1 MMGSSTTNVDELMA
15 RLPEGY
21 EEASRSSKAFKR
33 VREIKTAQDL
43 IKLIFLYVT
52 GGYSQLEM
60 SVIAGSLGIAEIS
73 DVAFLKRFAKCREW
87 LEWIISQIIP
97 ASIIEYS
104 VPTSFEGYTLVALDA
119 SDVTEKGKA
128 KRIFRLHYAINIM
141 RMCAVSFKIT
151 SQRVGETLLNF
162 DVKENWI
169 ILADRVYGTLTG
181 IEHCLKSK
189 ANFVLRLRYGAFKL
203 YNKDGSDFDLLE
215 KLRGTTCGTACGTA
229 IDLEVYVQLATLGLT
244 KLRICATRI
253 PDDKIESVDRR
264 NRRKASKKQAAASP
278 DALTMS
284 HYVVVITALP
294 PSITSDEIT
303 SLYRLRW
310 QIEIYFK
317 RLKSILDLGNI
328 PLRREDSIFTWLNG
342 KLLVSLLI
350 EQMLSEVS
358 FSPQRFNLKK
368 PLA

>member
-1 MMGSSTTNVDELMA
+1 MMGSNTTNVDELIA
-15 RLPEGY
+15 KLPEGY
-21 EEASRSSKAFKR
+21 EEAGRNSKAFER
-33 VREIKTAQDL
+33 AREIKTVQDL
-43 IKLIFLYVT
+43 IRLILLYLT

-60 SVIAGSLGIAEIS
+60 SVIADSLGIAQIS

-97 ASIIEYS
+97 APIIEYS

-128 KRIFRLHYAINIM
+128 KRVFRLHYAINIM
-141 RMCAVSFKIT
+141 RMCAASFKIT

-189 ANFVLRLRYGAFKL
+189 AHFVLRLKYGAFKL

-215 KLRGTTCGTACGTA
+215 KLRGTACDAA

-253 PDDKIESVDRR
+253 PNDKIESVQRR
-264 NRRKASKKQAAASP
+264 NRRKASKKQNAASP

-284 HYVVVITALP
+284 HYVVVITSLP
-294 PSITSDEIT
+294 SSIASDEIT

-317 RLKSILDLGNI
+317 RLKSILDFGNI
-328 PLRREDSIFTWLNG
+328 PLRREDSIYTWLNG
-342 KLLVSLLI
+342 KLLISLLI
-350 EQMLSEVS
+350 EQMLSEVD
-358 FSPQRFNLKK
+358 FPPHPVNLKK